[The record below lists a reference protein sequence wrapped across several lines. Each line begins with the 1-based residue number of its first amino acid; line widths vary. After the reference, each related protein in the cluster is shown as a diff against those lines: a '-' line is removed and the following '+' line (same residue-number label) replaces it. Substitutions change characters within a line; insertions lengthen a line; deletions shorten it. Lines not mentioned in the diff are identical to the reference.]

1 MKISFTIRFDSNS
14 YNFKNFFYFL
24 HQYWEIINK
33 RGVEYSGLH
42 VTVATSFI
50 FDILR
55 IESEE
60 NNWDIEELKHL
71 CLSLDNLCEKLNRN
85 NFTYCQYTYLD
96 HLKNYHLE
104 NNNNIINNNNNN
116 NNNNNG

>member
-1 MKISFTIRFDSNS
+1 MSFTVRFDLNS
-14 YNFKNFFYFL
+14 HNFKKIFYFL

-33 RGVEYSGLH
+33 RGFEYSGLQ

-55 IESEE
+55 IEWEE
-60 NNWDIEELKHL
+60 NNRDKEELKYL
-71 CLSLDNLCEKLNRN
+71 CLVLDNLCEELNSN
-85 NFTYCQYTYLD
+85 NFIYCQYAYLD
-96 HLKNYHLE
+96 HLKIYYFE
-104 NNNNIINNNNNN
+104 NNNNN